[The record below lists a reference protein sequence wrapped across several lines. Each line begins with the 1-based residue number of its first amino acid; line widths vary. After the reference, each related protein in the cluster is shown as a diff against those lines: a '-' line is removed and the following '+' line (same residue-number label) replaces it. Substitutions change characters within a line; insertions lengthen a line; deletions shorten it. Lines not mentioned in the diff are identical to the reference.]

1 MGSSI
6 LSLNYLPKTSD
17 SSPITDLSYPSP
29 SYHTYLL
36 SPATSHWLSVSL
48 ATLLALLNSNPHH
61 YGLVILLSRY
71 MTCLI
76 GAIYLPTE
84 ERDCFIEAE
93 GQGCASI
100 DNLGGATYLLD
111 P

>member
-71 MTCLI
+71 MTCL
-76 GAIYLPTE
+76 
-84 ERDCFIEAE
+84 
-93 GQGCASI
+93 SH
-100 DNLGGATYLLD
+100 LLAY
-111 P
+111 